1 MFGDRF
7 PFRYMVDDY
16 GIDYYAAFVG
26 CSAESEASFETIH
39 FLSGKLNQL
48 KLKHVVTIENSDH
61 KIAKSII
68 RDADSTKR
76 DIKTLDSLQSIKKS
90 DLKDKTYLKTMEQ
103 NLEVL
108 KELLSNK

>member
-1 MFGDRF
+1 ML
-7 PFRYMVDDY
+7 FR
-16 GIDYYAAFVG
+16 
-26 CSAESEASFETIH
+26 SEASFETIH